1 MPNPIMPQPPSP
13 IHSIRSTDN
22 TVIPQ
27 SRQPGLV
34 VPEQWNQSGRSAA
47 DLGEVFM
54 PDEERQEDMR
64 DDNHNNFFVHWDGT
78 NDPENP
84 KNWGRWKRWYIT
96 MFGGLLTL
104 NASFASSAPAGIL
117 GQLIEEWHISTE
129 VATLLIAIFVV
140 GYCVGP
146 IFWAPLSEAVGRR
159 PIFLISFLLY
169 TIFQVACA
177 VAPNPGA
184 LIAFRFLGGMCAAC
198 PLTNAGAILA
208 DMWDPDTRGK
218 SMAFFTLAPFA
229 GPALGPIVSGYM
241 AVASVHWRWLFWVL
255 TFFAGACLIGI
266 YFTLPETFACVP
278 MILTRKARAL
288 RKKTGDTRYFSALET
303 MPSDPRRLAYL
314 ILGRPFKMLIR
325 EPMLLAITMYMSF
338 IFGCIYLLFEAFPIV
353 FTIGHRMNEGASGL
367 MFLPLFLGGCVGVTS
382 YLLVFNPRYEKYIAR
397 FAPKV
402 VPPEFRLEM
411 AFVGAP
417 VFAVG
422 FFWFGWT
429 SYPSISFWSPMMAT
443 SFLGF
448 GVVLIFLSLFNYIVD
463 AYLMVAA
470 SALAAATIVRNLFGA
485 AFPLFATQMYDRL
498 NPRWASTL
506 LGCLALLM
514 IPIPFAL
521 RVWGPTLRKKSKYAP
536 TD

>member
-1 MPNPIMPQPPSP
+1 
-13 IHSIRSTDN
+13 
-22 TVIPQ
+22 
-27 SRQPGLV
+27 
-34 VPEQWNQSGRSAA
+34 
-47 DLGEVFM
+47 
-54 PDEERQEDMR
+54 MR
-64 DDNHNNFFVHWDGT
+64 DEKHNKFLVHWDGT

-104 NASFASSAPAGIL
+104 NASFASSAPSGIL

-184 LIAFRFLGGMCAAC
+184 LIAFRFLGGVCAAC

-218 SMAFFTLAPFA
+218 SIAFFALAPFA

-241 AVASVHWRWLFWVL
+241 TVAGVHWRWLFWVL
-255 TFFAGACLIGI
+255 TFFAGACFIGI
-266 YFTLPETFACVP
+266 YFTMPETFAP

-303 MPSDPRRLAYL
+303 MPKDPRRLAYL
-314 ILGRPFKMLIR
+314 IFGRPFKMLIR
-325 EPMLLAITMYMSF
+325 EPMLLAITIYMSF
-338 IFGCIYLLFEAFPIV
+338 IYGCIYLLFEAFPIV
-353 FTIGHRMNEGASGL
+353 FTIGHRMNEGVSGL
-367 MFLPLFLGGCVGVTS
+367 MFLPLFLGGCAGTAS

-470 SALAAATIVRNLFGA
+470 SALAAATIIRSLFGA
-485 AFPLFATQMYDRL
+485 GFPLFATQMYDRL